1 MDQAHIAPGQ
11 GCRSFGSL
19 SYAWGMPILE
29 NLVFNFIPIDPEVAG
44 GIATVCQMMATHLPP
59 ELPDSRTL
67 VLTGGHAWGNRFP
80 LAGRTECMD
89 IASTSSQGAGLPLL
103 AMLSPSHTPGVGSR
117 LWSRLLRRDP
127 AFPPDLA
134 SKTVVHCPYQILH
147 PKPGRHWNLP
157 YVINLHDLQHEHFPE
172 FFTAKDLERRKTRY
186 LASALA
192 AQAVCVVD
200 EWTRRDVL
208 SHLPIPESK
217 VHVAPFGPTWEEA
230 APLTPEDRDHLL
242 ERYDLPPAFAFYPA
256 QTWPHKNHAR
266 LVEALGALK
275 QKGVEIPLVCTGHIN
290 DHGTK
295 IMAQVEASGL
305 GSQVRFLGLIPGPDI
320 KRLYQAAR
328 MTVIPTLFEGGPGIP
343 VLESMALGSP
353 LAASTACGIPEAV
366 GDSAVLFDPL
376 DVGDM
381 VRALERLWTDD
392 ALRGGL
398 AEAARR
404 RSALNT
410 WKRAAATYRDV
421 YAEALLRWKA
431 EHGQ

>member
-1 MDQAHIAPGQ
+1 
-11 GCRSFGSL
+11 
-19 SYAWGMPILE
+19 MPTLE

-44 GIATVCQMMATHLPP
+44 GITTVCQMMATHLPP
-59 ELPDSRTL
+59 ELPDARTL
-67 VLTGGHAWGNRFP
+67 VLTAGHAWDNRIP
-80 LAGRTECMD
+80 LTGRTECLD
-89 IASTSSQGAGLPLL
+89 LPSSSNHGAGPRLL
-103 AMLSPSHTPGVGSR
+103 AKLCPGHTPGLGSR
-117 LWSRLLRRDP
+117 IWARLHRRDP
-127 AFPPDLA
+127 AFPFDLA
-134 SKTVVHCPYQILH
+134 LKTVVHCPYQILH

-172 FFTAKDLERRKTRY
+172 FFTPKDLERRKTRY
-186 LASALA
+186 LASAMA

-217 VHVAPFGPTWEEA
+217 VHVAPFGPTWEVA
-230 APLTPEDRDHLL
+230 AALTPEDRRQLL

-266 LVEALGALK
+266 LVEALGALH
-275 QKGVEIPLVCTGHIN
+275 QRGVQIPLVCTGHIN
-290 DHGTK
+290 DHGTRIK
-295 IMAQVEASGL
+295 AQVEALGL
-305 GSQVRFLGLIPGPDI
+305 GSQVRFLGLIPARDI
-320 KRLYQAAR
+320 KQLYQAAR

-366 GDSAVLFDPL
+366 GETAVLFDPL
-376 DVGDM
+376 DIGDM
-381 VRALERLWTDD
+381 ARALELLWTDE
-392 ALRGGL
+392 ALRVGL
-398 AEAARR
+398 SEGARR

-421 YAEALLRWKA
+421 YAEALRRWKV
-431 EHGQ
+431 EHGR